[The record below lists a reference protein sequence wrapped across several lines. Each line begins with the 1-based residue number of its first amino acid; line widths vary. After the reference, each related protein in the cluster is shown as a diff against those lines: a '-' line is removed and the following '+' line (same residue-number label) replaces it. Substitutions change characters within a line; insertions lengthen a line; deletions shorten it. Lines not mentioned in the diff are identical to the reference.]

1 MQYKITQEEAQK
13 AKIPFHIYNFN
24 ILITHLFLA
33 YTILEIGHG
42 KMAPFLL
49 IPAISTT
56 VILYICSQVKK
67 KLPESWYVAAN
78 WMVACRRGK
87 LLIGSYIVAIAM
99 MGLYLLVDTL
109 FPGGMSMQDFSNP
122 EGGKTNIMQ
131 VVTMYFSGLVVFV
144 TVLVTFIQTGIS
156 VFEAGQGILNDKIEQ
171 YLPRP
176 EDQNPPLGK
185 SEDEKAP
192 EDIANL
198 DRPGATE

>member
-1 MQYKITQEEAQK
+1 MKYKITPEEAQQ

-49 IPAISTT
+49 IPAISTL

-78 WMVACRRGK
+78 WAIACRRGK
-87 LLIGSYIVAIAM
+87 MLIGAYIAAITLMAI
-99 MGLYLLVDTL
+99 YLIIDTL

-122 EGGKTNIMQ
+122 EGGTTNITQ
-131 VVTMYFSGLVVFV
+131 IITMYFAGIIVFV
-144 TVLVTFIQTGIS
+144 TVLLTFIQTGIS
-156 VFEAGQGILNDKIEQ
+156 VFEAGQGIVDDKVEQ
-171 YLPRP
+171 KLLPRP
-176 EDQNPPLGK
+176 EGMNEPLGRAD
-185 SEDEKAP
+185 EEKAP
-192 EDIANL
+192 EDTINL
-198 DRPGATE
+198 DKP